1 MKQAKNMLA
10 RIYVPDVM
18 VHVNFFLD
26 AQITKLIREKI
37 CGKNRLNPFYVMKL
51 QLQEDKKKKKH
62 AMF

>member
-26 AQITKLIREKI
+26 AQITKLIRQRKFVEKT
-37 CGKNRLNPFYVMKL
+37 
-51 QLQEDKKKKKH
+51 D
-62 AMF
+62 